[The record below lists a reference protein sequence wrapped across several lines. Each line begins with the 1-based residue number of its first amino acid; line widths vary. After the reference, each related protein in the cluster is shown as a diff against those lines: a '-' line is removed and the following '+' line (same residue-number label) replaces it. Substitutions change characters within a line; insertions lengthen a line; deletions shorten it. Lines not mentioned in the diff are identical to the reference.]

1 MNLSEIVSS
10 GKLQAGDELIWVRK
24 SLKVKYIA
32 ILLNDGKIQTA
43 DGVIHKSPSGAAKH
57 LNGGK
62 PVDGWLA
69 WKLSTGK
76 SLGSLR

>member
-1 MNLSEIVSS
+1 MNLNELISS
-10 GKLQAGDELIWVRK
+10 GKLKAGEELRWTRR
-24 SLKVKYIA
+24 SLKVVHIA
-32 ILLNDGKIQTA
+32 KLLTDGRIQTA
-43 DGVIHKSPSGAAKH
+43 DGVIHKTPSGAAKH

-69 WKLSTGK
+69 WKLSNGK